1 MRYLSFTIR
10 NYRAIKGPLKV
21 NLKDKRLIPIVG
33 INECGKTT
41 ILQAIYCFD
50 YTNDKEY
57 KGKHLQN
64 IKNLYETIHDEGSVE
79 AEIACTKPELDKII
93 ENVIIDINKKYITK
107 SDGQNF
113 KKIDKNEFLN
123 KARNV
128 NGDSV
133 SITRNLNTKN
143 YTFSYLKSEDLE
155 IQNAIARYI
164 IERELPYILY
174 NDDFTDRPESVI
186 KIPEERPEQLSGWLA
201 IYERAC
207 QAANKEFSL
216 FKLANITDNREK
228 NSILSEI
235 EKNLNNKLT
244 QDWEKF
250 SVDNNKL
257 KIKLDVNNNE
267 LNIQIKETIGGNE
280 RFFDVVDR
288 SKGFLWF
295 YNFIMKVRFNAKANI
310 KSGLEK
316 DTIFLLDEPG
326 SYLHLNAQDKLCSN
340 LNKISSED
348 GIVIYC
354 THSHH
359 LLNPEYI
366 PINNIHITEKKP
378 KKLVQLISINEYKT
392 NIEKKNALQPV
403 YEALGLSPYEVLNEN
418 YKIVCVE
425 GIYDKYVIEM
435 FCNLD
440 DNTIVFPGVSA
451 DSIKKS
457 IPYFIA
463 YGKKYVAIWDNDKEG
478 REQCEKAKKYF
489 GEEEAKKFKLLP
501 KGNKEKMRMENMFK
515 KEDYEAIIKKLN
527 LNENSTYESII
538 LTAYYSEIKGKI
550 ISCLSEETKQRFN
563 QLSEIINEIIK

>member
-1 MRYLSFTIR
+1 M
-10 NYRAIKGPLKV
+10 
-21 NLKDKRLIPIVG
+21 IPIVG

-57 KGKHLQN
+57 KGRHLQN
-64 IKNLYETIHDEGSVE
+64 IKNLYETVHDEGSIE
-79 AEIACTKPELDKII
+79 AEIACTKQELDRII
-93 ENVIIDINKKYITK
+93 ENVIMDINKKYITK

-113 KKIDKNEFLN
+113 KRIDKNEFLN
-123 KARNV
+123 KTRNI

-133 SITRNLNTKN
+133 TITRNLNTKN
-143 YTFSYLKSEDLE
+143 YTFSYLKNEDSE
-155 IQNAIARYI
+155 IQNAVAKYI

-186 KIPEERPEQLSGWLA
+186 KIPEEKSEQLSGWLA

-207 QAANKEFSL
+207 QSANKEFSI

-280 RFFDVVDR
+280 RFFDVIDR

-366 PINNIHITEKKP
+366 PINNIHIVEKKP
-378 KKLVQLISINEYKT
+378 KKLVQLIPISMLQYGIMIRKAEISSKKPKNT
-392 NIEKKNALQPV
+392 LEKKNPRNSNCFQW
-403 YEALGLSPYEVLNEN
+403 
-418 YKIVCVE
+418 KIRQ
-425 GIYDKYVIEM
+425 K
-435 FCNLD
+435 
-440 DNTIVFPGVSA
+440 
-451 DSIKKS
+451 
-457 IPYFIA
+457 
-463 YGKKYVAIWDNDKEG
+463 
-478 REQCEKAKKYF
+478 
-489 GEEEAKKFKLLP
+489 
-501 KGNKEKMRMENMFK
+501 
-515 KEDYEAIIKKLN
+515 
-527 LNENSTYESII
+527 
-538 LTAYYSEIKGKI
+538 
-550 ISCLSEETKQRFN
+550 
-563 QLSEIINEIIK
+563 